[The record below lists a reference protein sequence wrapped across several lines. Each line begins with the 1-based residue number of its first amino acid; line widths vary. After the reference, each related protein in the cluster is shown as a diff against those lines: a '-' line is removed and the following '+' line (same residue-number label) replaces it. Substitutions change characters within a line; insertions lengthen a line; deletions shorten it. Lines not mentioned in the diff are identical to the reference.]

1 MKIFTFV
8 IILFSLMVNA
18 QTKKINLKIDHQ
30 ALIVNDLKKSGDFY
44 TKVLGFEEIEN
55 ASGGSPKRWFK
66 NSEGKEIHL
75 IYREKLVDELP
86 KDIHMAYK
94 VDDLISFID
103 HLKNLGIEFSDWPGN
118 KNQVQLRK
126 DGFNQIYIQDPTGYW
141 IEINDVK

>member
-1 MKIFTFV
+1 MC
-8 IILFSLMVNA
+8 SG
-18 QTKKINLKIDHQ
+18 QTKKIDLKVDHQ
-30 ALIVNDLKKSGDFY
+30 ALLVNDLKKTGDFY
-44 TKVLGFEEIEN
+44 IKVLGFEEIEN

-75 IYREKLVDELP
+75 IHREKIVDELP
-86 KDIHMAYK
+86 KDIHMAYR
-94 VDDLISFID
+94 VENILPFID
-103 HLKNLGIEFSDWPGN
+103 HLNKLGIKFSDWPGN

>member
-1 MKIFTFV
+1 MKIFTFT
-8 IILFSLMVNA
+8 IILFSAMATA
-18 QTKKINLKIDHQ
+18 QTKKIDLKVDHQ
-30 ALIVNDLKKSGDFY
+30 ALLVNDLKKSGDFY
-44 TKVLGFEEIEN
+44 IKVLGFEEIEN

-75 IYREKLVDELP
+75 IHRGKIVEELP

-94 VDDLISFID
+94 VEDILSFIE
-103 HLKNLGIEFSDWPGN
+103 HLNKLGIEFSDWPGN
-118 KNQVQLRK
+118 KNQVQLRQ